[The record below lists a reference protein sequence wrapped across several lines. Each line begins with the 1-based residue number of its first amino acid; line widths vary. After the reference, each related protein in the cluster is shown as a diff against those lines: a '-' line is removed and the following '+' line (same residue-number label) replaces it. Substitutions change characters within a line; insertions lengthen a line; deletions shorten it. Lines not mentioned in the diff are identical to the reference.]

1 MKNIKYK
8 FSLLTLPVVG
18 LAFASLIFLAT
29 YFTSYSARQS
39 EVMGYLTKTGILFV
53 SLLLLDLGLQKILV
67 KKYPLDAKRYLN
79 TVGLIIMVACY
90 AYYKLVIVK

>member
-39 EVMGYLTKTGILFV
+39 EVMNYLTKTSILF
-53 SLLLLDLGLQKILV
+53 LLILILDLGLQKILI
-67 KKYPLDAKRYLN
+67 KRFPLDAKRYLN
-79 TVGLIIMVACY
+79 TVGLIIMVTCY
-90 AYYKLVIVK
+90 AYYKLILAK